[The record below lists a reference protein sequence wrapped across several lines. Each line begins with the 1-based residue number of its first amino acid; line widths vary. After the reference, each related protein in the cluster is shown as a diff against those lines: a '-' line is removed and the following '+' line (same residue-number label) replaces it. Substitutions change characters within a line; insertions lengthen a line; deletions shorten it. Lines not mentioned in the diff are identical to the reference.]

1 MISYIGG
8 LASKTSWSHDYIVWE
23 LPFSEGMRILDYHT
37 WIGGKMLRWADDV
50 WMPLTG
56 EE

>member
-1 MISYIGG
+1 LISYIGG

-37 WIGGKMLRWADDV
+37 WLGGKMLRWADDV
-50 WMPLTG
+50 WMPLT
-56 EE
+56 EEE